1 MTNWQMEVGRMTLY
15 ILFPIGVY
23 YYFNQSDSLDEW
35 IKEEK
40 KKFAPV
46 SGKQREEFA
55 QFIEEF
61 NNKQRMRQLVEME
74 AKYQET
80 KMK

>member
-23 YYFNQSDSLDEW
+23 YYFNQTDSIDEW

-40 KKFAPV
+40 KKFTPI
-46 SGKQREEFA
+46 SDKQREEFV

-61 NNKQRMRQLVEME
+61 NNKQRMKQLVEME
-74 AKYQET
+74 AKYQEM